1 MSSVRKEKGQH
12 KSSSSSS
19 NGGNSGGN
27 GGSGSR
33 INPIPTTTSSSSTSN
48 EIDEWRSKAKS
59 YKHKLRTLIELLR
72 RERDDNEATFAD
84 IENKLETATR
94 SEQIAVKRTHE
105 QTLLLDQLRAR
116 LDDATTQAAILRKE
130 NADLRHSLRL
140 QQQPHFVSSSSS
152 LSSSGS
158 AGSTIAAAAAGGS
171 HRSRRAKRSSSNAI
185 HSAADKDSSA
195 DDETST
201 VASLKARILELE
213 ANCEKAHADLEAA
226 QRSAVVK
233 LQAAAQVV
241 VRLENRLQE
250 QNQLLAVAA
259 PAVPA
264 PLPPT
269 NKLIAKERP
278 NSDELSRSDS
288 SGRRHQTVHGSPT
301 TPHRDKLK
309 SSAPNQLSAGS
320 AVASSSSPSVK
331 KSSRNSGALDSQ
343 PPAVRAPEAPSPRVT
358 DSPRVQKSPARG
370 AALAAPE
377 IPPPPPSSA
386 PSDASIPPPADTAD
400 IIDLQSMMA
409 QLAAR
414 SAMASAAASAEMD
427 MLNAT
432 IARSDTMLRASED
445 IRAVVRGKLERKP
458 TYSRNKALD
467 ELVKEAS
474 ADIGGD

>member
-1 MSSVRKEKGQH
+1 L
-12 KSSSSSS
+12 
-19 NGGNSGGN
+19 
-27 GGSGSR
+27 
-33 INPIPTTTSSSSTSN
+33 
-48 EIDEWRSKAKS
+48 ID
-59 YKHKLRTLIELLR
+59 LLR
-72 RERDDNEATFAD
+72 RERDDNEATFTD
-84 IENKLETATR
+84 MENKLETATK

-116 LDDATTQAAILRKE
+116 LDDATSQAAQLRKE
-130 NADLRHSLRL
+130 NADLRHSLRY
-140 QQQPHFVSSSSS
+140 QQQQQLVSSSS
-152 LSSSGS
+152 LSLSSNTS
-158 AGSTIAAAAAGGS
+158 ASAGS
-171 HRSRRAKRSSSNAI
+171 HRSRRSKRSSSNAI

-195 DDETST
+195 DDEN
-201 VASLKARILELE
+201 VAVLKARILELE
-213 ANCEKAHADLEAA
+213 GNCEKALADLEHA
-226 QRSAVVK
+226 QRSAVAK

-241 VRLENRLQE
+241 VRLENRLHE

-264 PLPPT
+264 PLPPAA
-269 NKLIAKERP
+269 KIIKERP
-278 NSDELSRSDS
+278 NGDELSRSDS

-320 AVASSSSPSVK
+320 AVAVSSPSVK
-331 KSSRNSGALDSQ
+331 KSSRNSGLLDSQ

-370 AALAAPE
+370 AAAAE
-377 IPPPPPSSA
+377 TPPPPPPPPAAA
-386 PSDASIPPPADTAD
+386 PTNDSIPPPADTAD

-474 ADIGGD
+474 ADVGGD

>member
-1 MSSVRKEKGQH
+1 MK
-12 KSSSSSS
+12 
-19 NGGNSGGN
+19 
-27 GGSGSR
+27 
-33 INPIPTTTSSSSTSN
+33 
-48 EIDEWRSKAKS
+48 
-59 YKHKLRTLIELLR
+59 
-72 RERDDNEATFAD
+72 
-84 IENKLETATR
+84 
-94 SEQIAVKRTHE
+94 SEQIALKRTHE

-116 LDDATTQAAILRKE
+116 LDDATSQAALLRKE
-130 NADLRHSLRL
+130 NADLRHSLRY
-140 QQQPHFVSSSSS
+140 QQQQQLLSSSSSSS
-152 LSSSGS
+152 LSVSNPSP
-158 AGSTIAAAAAGGS
+158 GS
-171 HRSRRAKRSSSNAI
+171 HRSRRSKRSSSNAI
-185 HSAADKDSSA
+185 HSSDKDSSA
-195 DDETST
+195 DDENSSN
-201 VASLKARILELE
+201 VALLKARILELE
-213 ANCEKAHADLEAA
+213 GNCEKALADLEHA

-241 VRLENRLQE
+241 VRLENRLHE

-264 PLPPT
+264 PLPPAA
-269 NKLIAKERP
+269 KIIKERP
-278 NSDELSRSDS
+278 NGDELSRSDS

-320 AVASSSSPSVK
+320 AVAVSSPSVK
-331 KSSRNSGALDSQ
+331 KSSRNSGLLDSQ

-358 DSPRVQKSPARG
+358 DSSRVQKSPARSVP
-370 AALAAPE
+370 ADT
-377 IPPPPPSSA
+377 PPPPPPAA
-386 PSDASIPPPADTAD
+386 PTDDSIPPPADTAD

-474 ADIGGD
+474 ADVGGD